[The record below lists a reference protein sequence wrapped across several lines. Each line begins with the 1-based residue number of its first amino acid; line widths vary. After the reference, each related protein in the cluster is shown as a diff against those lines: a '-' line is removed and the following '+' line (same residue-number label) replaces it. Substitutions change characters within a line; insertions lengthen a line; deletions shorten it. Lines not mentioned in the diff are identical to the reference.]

1 MIQVLKNQRG
11 KVVQNKSIE
20 LKNAIVEAKKQ
31 AKKNRK
37 AVDFASIEENLNR
50 EEFFN
55 KTKTKQMRDQLSR
68 FVQMK
73 SEQTFIDYAN
83 ELNKLGNNV
92 RATYIAKDIL
102 TSDFQKLGLD
112 VVNHRVTKEQIN
124 EVYDFAIKQ
133 NIIHDAIK
141 PRWERFIYDINDD
154 LAMRKWILI

>member
-1 MIQVLKNQRG
+1 VLRNQRG
-11 KVVQNKSIE
+11 KIVQNKSIE

-55 KTKTKQMRDQLSR
+55 KTKTQQMRDQLSR

-83 ELNKLGNNV
+83 ELNKSGKNR

-112 VVNHRVTKEQIN
+112 VVNQRVTKEQIK

-133 NIIHDAIK
+133 NIIHNAIK
-141 PRWERFIYDINDD
+141 PRWERFINDINDD